1 MAGSANEST
10 PSQPPKWKGTGD
22 ATWPHAQGPINTTV
36 VPRPWVPSSSSCL
49 GPLRPRFRHLQDG
62 AGDPCRPLLSGGESR
77 SRIRERFEATLRMCS
92 AQLYGSWGF
101 APQPNVEPPHPGKRR
116 AGPSPA
122 PQPPICLCPSTLLH
136 GPHLGHPDPRRQQP
150 QTSQPSKRSHRATLP
165 GVLPQIPIL
174 LHVTN

>member
-1 MAGSANEST
+1 MGSANECT
-10 PSQPPKWKGTGD
+10 PSQPPKWKGTGE
-22 ATWPHAQGPINTTV
+22 ATWPRAQGPINTTV
-36 VPRPWVPSSSSCL
+36 VPRPWVPSSSLCL

-62 AGDPCRPLLSGGESR
+62 AGDPCWPLLSGGESR
-77 SRIRERFEATLRMCS
+77 SRIRARFEATLRMCS

-116 AGPSPA
+116 AGPSQLPSLPSVSAPA
-122 PQPPICLCPSTLLH
+122 PCATALIRDTQNPL
-136 GPHLGHPDPRRQQP
+136 RQQP
-150 QTSQPSKRSHRATLP
+150 RTSQPSKRSHRATLP